1 MILPFDTNIFP
12 HKKGVYI
19 VGGSIRDL
27 MCDRTPFDYDM
38 VVQGDPA
45 SFAKRLASKTSGRF
59 VELGKHGQTM
69 RRVITKDLLFDIM
82 PLNGATI
89 EEDLLQRDFTINAM
103 AVAVSSGSL
112 IDQLGG
118 RQDLTSKNIRMV
130 SLDVFRKDPLRLIRA
145 YRMAAAFDFSIDAD
159 TQRVL
164 AQDAHL
170 ISRSA
175 GERVRE
181 EFFKILQCAGS
192 HVYLADMAH
201 SGLMFNVFPEL
212 LALKNYRL
220 PGAHPHNLFEQT
232 IDSYH
237 GLEKLLNA
245 GIQLKKVSDDR
256 LFQDVDATRAT
267 LLKWAILFHDI
278 GIPTTQ
284 TLTEEKTVHFYNHAL
299 KSAAMAPKHA
309 FKSAAMARKICQRLR
324 FSRRQADP
332 IELII
337 ANHLQPFV
345 LFQAQQK
352 KIPFQKTFTRFFMK
366 CRDLTPDV
374 LLHALAEFMGKK
386 EPQDPELKEFTDFIR
401 TLIQNY
407 YSVLQPRASLPPPLT
422 GNDLIN
428 EFGLKPSAE
437 FKRILKRIEEERLTQ
452 QVLTRHQALKLVEE
466 LIKKSEL
473 ATKFVQR

>member
-1 MILPFDTNIFP
+1 MMLPFDTNIFP
-12 HKKGVYI
+12 HKRGVYI

-118 RQDLTSKNIRMV
+118 RQDLTSKKIRMV

-164 AQDAHL
+164 VRDTHL

-201 SGLMFNVFPEL
+201 SGLLFKVFPEL

-256 LFQDVDATRAT
+256 LFQDVDAARAT
-267 LLKWAILFHDI
+267 ILKWAILFHDI
-278 GIPTTQ
+278 GIATTQ
-284 TLTEEKTVHFYNHAL
+284 TPTDEKINRLDSHAL
-299 KSAAMAPKHA
+299 
-309 FKSAAMARKICQRLR
+309 KSAAMARKICQRLR
-324 FSRRQADP
+324 FSRRQAAP
-332 IELII
+332 IGLII

-345 LFQAQQK
+345 IFRNQQR
-352 KIPFQKTFTRFFMK
+352 KIPFQKAFTGFFMK

-374 LLHALAEFMGKK
+374 LLHALAEFMGIKD
-386 EPQDPELKEFTDFIR
+386 PRDPELKEFAEFIR
-401 TLIQNY
+401 TLIQY
-407 YSVLQPRASLPPPLT
+407 YYTVLQPRASLPPPLT

-428 EFGLKPSAE
+428 KFGLKPTAE
-437 FKRILKRIEEERLTQ
+437 FKRILTRIEEERLTKP
-452 QVLTRHQALKLVEE
+452 VLTRCQAFKLVEE
-466 LIKKSEL
+466 LISR
-473 ATKFVQR
+473 Q

>member
-27 MCDRTPFDYDM
+27 MCDRTPFDYDL

-118 RQDLTSKNIRMV
+118 RQDLTSKNIRLV

-145 YRMAAAFDFSIDAD
+145 YRMAAAFSFSIDAD

-170 ISRSA
+170 IGRSA

-192 HVYLADMAH
+192 HVYLAEMAH
-201 SGLMFNVFPEL
+201 SGLLFNVFPEL

-232 IDSYH
+232 MDSYH
-237 GLEKLLNA
+237 GLEELLNA

-284 TLTEEKTVHFYNHAL
+284 TLTEEKTAHFYNHAL

-337 ANHLQPFV
+337 TNHWQPFV
-345 LFQAQQK
+345 LFQAQQE

-366 CRDLTPDV
+366 CRDLTPDI
-374 LLHALAEFMGKK
+374 LLHALAEFMGQK
-386 EPQDPELKEFTDFIR
+386 EPQDPELKKFTDFIR

-407 YSVLQPRASLPPPLT
+407 YSDLQPRASMPPPLT

-452 QVLTRHQALKLVEE
+452 QVLTRRQALKLVEE
-466 LIKKSEL
+466 LISRQNRIK
-473 ATKFVQR
+473 

>member
-1 MILPFDTNIFP
+1 MMLPFDTNIFP
-12 HKKGVYI
+12 HKRGVYI

-27 MCDRTPFDYDM
+27 MCERTPFDYDV

-69 RRVITKDLLFDIM
+69 RRVVTKDLLFDIM

-118 RQDLTSKNIRMV
+118 RQDLASKKIRMV
-130 SLDVFRKDPLRLIRA
+130 CVDVFRKDPVRLIRA
-145 YRMAAAFDFSIDAD
+145 YRLAAAFDFLIDAD
-159 TQRVL
+159 THRVL
-164 AQDAHL
+164 ARDAHL

-192 HVYLADMAH
+192 HAYLAGMAH
-201 SGLMFNVFPEL
+201 SGLLFNVFPEL

-220 PGAHPHNLFEQT
+220 PGASPQNLFDQT

-237 GLEKLLNA
+237 GLEKLLDA
-245 GIQLKKVSDDR
+245 EGRLKKESGNR
-256 LFQDVDATRAT
+256 LFQDFNTARAT

-284 TLTEEKTVHFYNHAL
+284 TFTEEEIIHFDGHAL
-299 KSAAMAPKHA
+299 KSAAMAQ
-309 FKSAAMARKICQRLR
+309 KICHRLR
-324 FSRRQADP
+324 FSRRQMDP
-332 IELII
+332 IGLII
-337 ANHLQPFV
+337 ANHLQPFF
-345 LFQAQQK
+345 LFRVQQK
-352 KIPFQKTFTRFFMK
+352 KIQFQKAFTRFFMK

-386 EPQDPELKEFTDFIR
+386 DTRDPGLKEFTDFIR
-401 TLIQNY
+401 RLIQNF

-437 FKRILKRIEEERLTQ
+437 FKHILKRIEEERLAK
-452 QVLTRHQALKLVEE
+452 QVLTRNQALKLVEE
-466 LIKKSEL
+466 LIKK
-473 ATKFVQR
+473 

>member
-1 MILPFDTNIFP
+1 MIFPFDTNIFP

-89 EEDLLQRDFTINAM
+89 EEDLLQRDFTINAI

-130 SLDVFRKDPLRLIRA
+130 SPDVFRKDPLRLIRA

-159 TQRVL
+159 TQSILVR
-164 AQDAHL
+164 DAHL
-170 ISRSA
+170 IIRSA

-192 HVYLADMAH
+192 HVYLADMAR
-201 SGLMFNVFPEL
+201 SGLLFNVFPEL

-237 GLEKLLNA
+237 GLEELLNA
-245 GIQLKKVSDDR
+245 GIQLRKVSDDR

-299 KSAAMAPKHA
+299 KSAAMAREHA

-332 IELII
+332 IELSI

-386 EPQDPELKEFTDFIR
+386 DTQDPELNEFTDFIR

-437 FKRILKRIEEERLTQ
+437 FKRILKRIEEKRLTQ

-466 LIKKSEL
+466 LIKK
-473 ATKFVQR
+473 

>member
-1 MILPFDTNIFP
+1 MKIMMLPFDTNMFP
-12 HKKGVYI
+12 HKRGVYI

-27 MCDRTPFDYDM
+27 MCDRTPFDYDI

-69 RRVITKDLLFDIM
+69 RRVVTKDLLFDIM
-82 PLNGATI
+82 PLNGVTI

-118 RQDLTSKNIRMV
+118 RQDLASKKIRMV
-130 SLDVFRKDPLRLIRA
+130 SVDVFRKDPVRLIRA
-145 YRMAAAFDFSIDAD
+145 YRLAAAFDFSIDAD
-159 TQRVL
+159 THRVL
-164 AQDAHL
+164 ARDAHL
-170 ISRSA
+170 IGRSA

-192 HVYLADMAH
+192 HAYLVGMAH
-201 SGLMFNVFPEL
+201 SGLLFHVFPEL

-220 PGAHPHNLFEQT
+220 SGTHPQTLFEQT
-232 IDSYH
+232 VDSYH
-237 GLEKLLNA
+237 GLEKLLDA
-245 GIQLKKVSDDR
+245 GGQLNQVSGDR
-256 LFQDVDATRAT
+256 LFQDIDAARAT

-284 TLTEEKTVHFYNHAL
+284 TLTQEEIDHFYSHAL
-299 KSAAMAPKHA
+299 KSAAMAQKHA
-309 FKSAAMARKICQRLR
+309 LKSAAMARKICQRLR
-324 FSRRQADP
+324 FSRRQTDP
-332 IELII
+332 IGLII
-337 ANHLQPFV
+337 ANHLQPFF
-345 LFQAQQK
+345 LFRAQQK
-352 KIPFQKTFTRFFMK
+352 KIPSQKAFIRFFMK
-366 CRDLTPDV
+366 CRDLTLDV

-386 EPQDPELKEFTDFIR
+386 DTQDPELKAFTDFIR

-407 YSVLQPRASLPPPLT
+407 YSVLQPRASLPLPLT

-437 FKRILKRIEEERLTQ
+437 FKCILKRIEEERLTKE
-452 QVLTRHQALKLVEE
+452 VLTRHQALKLVEE
-466 LIKKSEL
+466 LISRKNRTS
-473 ATKFVQR
+473 

>member
-1 MILPFDTNIFP
+1 MMLPFDTNIFP
-12 HKKGVYI
+12 HKRGVYI

-27 MCDRTPFDYDM
+27 MCDRAPADYDV

-45 SFAKRLASKTSGRF
+45 SFAKRLASRTSGRF

-69 RRVITKDLLFDIM
+69 RRVVTKDLLFDIM

-118 RQDLTSKNIRMV
+118 RQDLASKKIRMV
-130 SLDVFRKDPLRLIRA
+130 SVDVFRKDPVRLIRA
-145 YRMAAAFDFSIDAD
+145 YRLAAAFDFSIDAD
-159 TQRVL
+159 THRVL
-164 AQDAHL
+164 ARDAHL

-192 HVYLADMAH
+192 HAYLVGMAH
-201 SGLMFNVFPEL
+201 SGLLFNIFPEL

-220 PGAHPHNLFEQT
+220 PGAHPQNLFEQT

-237 GLEKLLNA
+237 GLEKLLDA
-245 GIQLKKVSDDR
+245 GGQLKKVSGDR
-256 LFQDVDATRAT
+256 LFQDVDAARAT

-278 GIPTTQ
+278 GIPTMQ
-284 TLTEEKTVHFYNHAL
+284 TLTEGEIIHFYSHAL
-299 KSAAMAPKHA
+299 KSAAMAQKYA
-309 FKSAAMARKICQRLR
+309 LKSAAMARKICQRLR
-324 FSRRQADP
+324 FSRRQTDP
-332 IELII
+332 IGLII
-337 ANHLQPFV
+337 ENHLQPFF
-345 LFQAQQK
+345 LFWAQQK
-352 KIPFQKTFTRFFMK
+352 EFPFQKAFTRFFMK

-386 EPQDPELKEFTDFIR
+386 DTQNPELKEFTDFIR
-401 TLIQNY
+401 TLSQNY
-407 YSVLQPRASLPPPLT
+407 YSVLQPRASLPLPLT

-428 EFGLKPSAE
+428 EFGLKPSGK
-437 FKRILKRIEEERLTQ
+437 FKFILKRIEEERLTK
-452 QVLTRHQALKLVEE
+452 QVLTRPQALKLVEE
-466 LIKKSEL
+466 LLNRQNRTS
-473 ATKFVQR
+473 

>member
-1 MILPFDTNIFP
+1 
-12 HKKGVYI
+12 
-19 VGGSIRDL
+19 

-38 VVQGDPA
+38 VVQCDPA

-69 RRVITKDLLFDIM
+69 RRVVTKDLLFDIM
-82 PLNGATI
+82 PLKGATI
-89 EEDLLQRDFTINAM
+89 GEDLLQRDFTINAM

-118 RQDLTSKNIRMV
+118 RQDLSSKKIRMV
-130 SLDVFRKDPLRLIRA
+130 SGDVFRKDPVRLIRA
-145 YRMAAAFDFSIDAD
+145 YRLAAAFDFSIDAG
-159 TQRVL
+159 THKVL
-164 AQDAHL
+164 TRDAHL
-170 ISRSA
+170 ISKSA

-192 HVYLADMAH
+192 HAYLARMAH
-201 SGLMFNVFPEL
+201 SGLLFNVFPEL
-212 LALKNYRL
+212 LTLKNYRL

-237 GLEKLLNA
+237 GLEKLLDA
-245 GIQLKKVSDDR
+245 GGQLKKVSEDR
-256 LFQDVDATRAT
+256 LFQDIDVARAT

-278 GIPTTQ
+278 GIPMTQ
-284 TLTEEKTVHFYNHAL
+284 TLTEEEISHFYSHAFKNSAMAPKHAF

-309 FKSAAMARKICQRLR
+309 FKSAAMARTICQRLR
-324 FSRRQADP
+324 FSRRQMDP
-332 IELII
+332 IGLII
-337 ANHLQPFV
+337 ANHLQPFL
-345 LFQAQQK
+345 LFRAQQK
-352 KIPFQKTFTRFFMK
+352 KIPFQKAFTRFFMK

-374 LLHALAEFMGKK
+374 LLHAMAEFMGKK
-386 EPQDPELKEFTDFIR
+386 NTQDPGLKEFTNFIR

-407 YSVLQPRASLPPPLT
+407 YSVLQPRSSLPPPLT

-437 FKRILKRIEEERLTQ
+437 FKRILNRIEEERLTQ
-452 QVLTRHQALKLVEE
+452 QVLTRHQAINLVEK
-466 LIKKSEL
+466 LIGRQNHIL
-473 ATKFVQR
+473 

>member
-12 HKKGVYI
+12 HKRGVYI

-27 MCDRTPFDYDM
+27 ICNRTPFDCDV

-59 VELGKHGQTM
+59 VELGKHGQIM
-69 RRVITKDLLFDIM
+69 RRVVTKDLLFDIM

-103 AVAVSSGSL
+103 AVEVSSGSL

-118 RQDLTSKNIRMV
+118 RRDLASKKIRMV
-130 SLDVFRKDPLRLIRA
+130 SVEVFRKDPVRLIRA
-145 YRMAAAFDFSIDAD
+145 YRLAAAFDFSIDAD
-159 TQRVL
+159 THKVL

-192 HVYLADMAH
+192 HAYLVGMAH
-201 SGLMFNVFPEL
+201 SRLLFHVFPEL

-220 PGAHPHNLFEQT
+220 PGAHPQSLFEQT
-232 IDSYH
+232 IDSYY
-237 GLEKLLNA
+237 GLEKLLDA
-245 GIQLKKVSDDR
+245 GGQLKKVSGDR
-256 LFQDVDATRAT
+256 LFQDVDAARAT

-284 TLTEEKTVHFYNHAL
+284 TFTEGEIIPFYSHAL
-299 KSAAMAPKHA
+299 
-309 FKSAAMARKICQRLR
+309 KSAAMARKICQRLR
-324 FSRRQADP
+324 FSRRQTDP
-332 IELII
+332 IGLII
-337 ANHLQPFV
+337 ENHLHPFF
-345 LFQAQQK
+345 LFWAQQK
-352 KIPFQKTFTRFFMK
+352 EFPFHKVFARFFMK

-374 LLHALAEFMGKK
+374 LLHALAKFMGKK
-386 EPQDPELKEFTDFIR
+386 DTQDPELKEFTDFIR

-407 YSVLQPRASLPPPLT
+407 YSVLQPRASLPLPLT

-428 EFGLKPSAE
+428 EFGLKPSAK
-437 FKRILKRIEEERLTQ
+437 FKFILKRIEEERLTK

-466 LIKKSEL
+466 LLNRQNRTS
-473 ATKFVQR
+473 

>member
-1 MILPFDTNIFP
+1 MILPFETNIFP

-27 MCDRTPFDYDM
+27 MCDRTPFDYDL

-118 RQDLTSKNIRMV
+118 RQDLTSKKIRLV

-170 ISRSA
+170 IGRSA

-192 HVYLADMAH
+192 HVYLAEMAH
-201 SGLMFNVFPEL
+201 SGLLFNVFPEL

-232 IDSYH
+232 MDSYH
-237 GLEKLLNA
+237 GLEELLNA

-256 LFQDVDATRAT
+256 LFQDIDATRAT

-284 TLTEEKTVHFYNHAL
+284 TLTEEKTAHFYNHAL

-337 ANHLQPFV
+337 TNHLQPFA
-345 LFQAQQK
+345 LFQAQQN
-352 KIPFQKTFTRFFMK
+352 KIPFQKTFIRFFMK

-437 FKRILKRIEEERLTQ
+437 FMRILKRIEEERLTQ
-452 QVLTRHQALKLVEE
+452 QVLMTRHQALKLVEE
-466 LIKKSEL
+466 LISRQNG
-473 ATKFVQR
+473 TS

>member
-118 RQDLTSKNIRMV
+118 RQDLTSKKIRMV

-164 AQDAHL
+164 VRDTHL

-201 SGLMFNVFPEL
+201 SGLLFKVFPEL

-256 LFQDVDATRAT
+256 LFQDVDAARAT
-267 LLKWAILFHDI
+267 ILKWAILFHDI
-278 GIPTTQ
+278 GIPTTK
-284 TLTEEKTVHFYNHAL
+284 TLTEEKIAHFHNHAL
-299 KSAAMAPKHA
+299 QSAAMAREHA

-332 IELII
+332 IGLII
-337 ANHLQPFV
+337 ANHLQPFI
-345 LFQAQQK
+345 LFRAQQK
-352 KIPFQKTFTRFFMK
+352 KIPFQKAFTRFFMK

-374 LLHALAEFMGKK
+374 LLHALAELIGKRDT
-386 EPQDPELKEFTDFIR
+386 QDPELKGFTDFIR

-407 YSVLQPRASLPPPLT
+407 YSVLQPRASSPPPLT

-452 QVLTRHQALKLVEE
+452 QVLTRRQALKLVGE
-466 LIKKSEL
+466 LIKKS
-473 ATKFVQR
+473 

>member
-12 HKKGVYI
+12 HKRGVYI

-27 MCDRTPFDYDM
+27 MYNRTPVDYDV

-45 SFAKRLASKTSGRF
+45 SFAKRLASETSGRF

-69 RRVITKDLLFDIM
+69 RRIVTKDLLFDIM

-112 IDQLGG
+112 IDRLGG
-118 RQDLTSKNIRMV
+118 RRDLASKTIRMV
-130 SLDVFRKDPLRLIRA
+130 SADVFCKDPVRLIRA
-145 YRMAAAFDFSIDAD
+145 YRLAAAFDLSIDAD
-159 TQRVL
+159 THRVL
-164 AQDAHL
+164 ARETHL
-170 ISRSA
+170 ITRSA

-192 HVYLADMAH
+192 HAYLADMAH
-201 SGLMFNVFPEL
+201 SGLLFNVFPEL
-212 LALKNYRL
+212 LALKNYRP
-220 PGAHPHNLFEQT
+220 PGTHPHNLFEQT
-232 IDSYH
+232 IASYH
-237 GLEKLLNA
+237 SLEKLLDA
-245 GIQLKKVSDDR
+245 GAHPKKRSGNR
-256 LFQDVDATRAT
+256 LFQDIDDARAT

-284 TLTEEKTVHFYNHAL
+284 TLTEEETIHSYGHAL
-299 KSAAMAPKHA
+299 
-309 FKSAAMARKICQRLR
+309 KSAAMARKICQRLR
-324 FSRRQADP
+324 FSRRQTDP
-332 IELII
+332 IGLII
-337 ANHLQPFV
+337 ANHLQPFL

-352 KIPFQKTFTRFFMK
+352 KISFQKAFTRFFMK

-407 YSVLQPRASLPPPLT
+407 YSVLQPRASLPLPLT

-428 EFGLKPSAE
+428 EFGLRPSAE
-437 FKRILKRIEEERLTQ
+437 FKRILERIEEERLTKRA
-452 QVLTRHQALKLVEE
+452 LTRRQALKLVEE
-466 LIKKSEL
+466 LISRQNRTSPRDKGPGI
-473 ATKFVQR
+473 

>member
-1 MILPFDTNIFP
+1 MMLPFDTNIFP
-12 HKKGVYI
+12 HKRGVYI

-27 MCDRTPFDYDM
+27 MCDRAPADYDV

-45 SFAKRLASKTSGRF
+45 SFAKRLASRTSGRF

-69 RRVITKDLLFDIM
+69 RRVVTKDLLFDIM

-118 RQDLTSKNIRMV
+118 RQDLASKKIRMV
-130 SLDVFRKDPLRLIRA
+130 CVDVFRKDPVRLIRA
-145 YRMAAAFDFSIDAD
+145 YRLAAAFDFLIDAD
-159 TQRVL
+159 THRVL
-164 AQDAHL
+164 ARDAHL

-192 HVYLADMAH
+192 HAYLAGMAH
-201 SGLMFNVFPEL
+201 SGLLFNVFPEL

-220 PGAHPHNLFEQT
+220 PGASPQNLFDQT

-237 GLEKLLNA
+237 GLEKILDA
-245 GIQLKKVSDDR
+245 EGRFKKESGDR
-256 LFQDVDATRAT
+256 LFQDFNTARAT

-284 TLTEEKTVHFYNHAL
+284 TFTEEEIIHFDGHAL
-299 KSAAMAPKHA
+299 KSAAMAQ
-309 FKSAAMARKICQRLR
+309 KICHRLR
-324 FSRRQADP
+324 FSRRQMDP
-332 IELII
+332 IGLII
-337 ANHLQPFV
+337 ANHLQPFF
-345 LFQAQQK
+345 LFRVQQK
-352 KIPFQKTFTRFFMK
+352 KIQFQKAFTRFFMK

-386 EPQDPELKEFTDFIR
+386 DTQDPGLKEFTDFIQR
-401 TLIQNY
+401 LIQNF

-437 FKRILKRIEEERLTQ
+437 FKRILKRIEEERLAK
-452 QVLTRHQALKLVEE
+452 QVLTRNQALKLVEE
-466 LIKKSEL
+466 LIKK
-473 ATKFVQR
+473 